1 MSRYRL
7 HPTPAQQAVLRDHC
21 GHARYIWN
29 LAAEQHSHWHPGRRN
44 APGYLE
50 QSRQLTAAR
59 AENPWLAAGS
69 QTVQQQA
76 LRDFPTV
83 PWPNPLTVPQEA
95 HCQVIFG
102 TVDLQDGQD
111 ATPGIRDVRIC
122 GSQLVLRAL
131 RPREIDEAWQAMVT
145 AAPGVIAEVP
155 DEASFKARLQRS
167 GHLEHGWLDLAIDL
181 DGVSIG
187 RIQTFVPPG
196 RPLSPGTFDVGI
208 DLRDDARGRGYGRE
222 ALALFTDWLFER
234 AGAEVIEA
242 STDPANVAMRTV
254 FQRVGW
260 QLAGSLTEFGREW
273 VMYRTTRLEWK
284 TR

>member
-29 LAAEQHSHWHPGRRN
+29 LAA
-44 APGYLE
+44 
-50 QSRQLTAAR
+50 
-59 AENPWLAAGS
+59 GS
-69 QTVQQQA
+69 QTVQQPA

-187 RIQTFVPPG
+187 RIQTFMPPG

-208 DLRDDARGRGYGRE
+208 DLRDD
-222 ALALFTDWLFER
+222 
-234 AGAEVIEA
+234 
-242 STDPANVAMRTV
+242 
-254 FQRVGW
+254 
-260 QLAGSLTEFGREW
+260 
-273 VMYRTTRLEWK
+273 
-284 TR
+284 